1 MEKEIENVKFGKRVA
16 QLRQQRGITQEQ
28 LSFRSNL
35 NRTYMGAVER
45 GEKCPSLITITKI
58 AKGLGVTKKVLLDY
72 E

>member
-16 QLRQQRGITQEQ
+16 QLRHQRGITQEQ